1 MIENNFVVVL
11 LSNVEKNLEDFNV
24 ELEVQIREGLSANYE
39 EIDLVKTMILYN
51 LSDVV

>member
-1 MIENNFVVVL
+1 MVVL

-24 ELEVQIREGLSANYE
+24 ELEVQIREGLSEHYE